1 MSKHTYQTSVEIEI
15 DYNYD
20 KGYRGSFDEPP
31 EGPAADVVGVYLI
44 DAGGHRVAGHTPI
57 PINWLAQVL
66 GVGTEDRLI
75 RHASEENI
83 DDHDRAVENRRDL
96 REDR

>member
-31 EGPAADVVGVYLI
+31 EGPA
-44 DAGGHRVAGHTPI
+44 GHTPI

-66 GVGTEDRLI
+66 GAGIDERLV